1 MLMKDIWV
9 QRAKGKCPNH
19 FIWGLNKQRWLKAE
33 GWGTEEEIAE
43 EPGLAL
49 QSQGKYIFLPCST
62 MLP

>member
-1 MLMKDIWV
+1 MSDIWV

-33 GWGTEEEIAE
+33 RRLVGEGGTEEEIAE

-49 QSQGKYIFLPCST
+49 QT
-62 MLP
+62 